1 MRIVGFRDYA
11 VKRTINAFGVV
22 LIVVVLNFFLFR
34 ILPGNPIT
42 YLISPNL
49 PLESREA
56 MLKLWGLDKP
66 LYEQFLT
73 YLVNMLTGNL
83 GVSFSSTKPVAAEL
97 MERLPN
103 TILLLG
109 SAQIIHI
116 ILGIALGV
124 LAVSRRGTRTDV
136 STVGL
141 GLFSQAVPAFFIGLM
156 LLLTFGYYL
165 PIATN
170 GVINFPLA
178 GTISRPPPRDQL
190 GYVLDVL
197 WHLAL
202 PLTTLVVINFGGYVL
217 IIRNLMIDALSQDYI
232 TTAKAKGLDER
243 SILYKHGLRSILPPV
258 VTIVGLS
265 LAGVVGGAVITET
278 IFTWHGVGR
287 YLYEAVLSYDYPVMQ
302 GTFYFL
308 AVVTIIA
315 NYIVDLIYGLLDPRI
330 KY

>member
-1 MRIVGFRDYA
+1 MGFRDYA
-11 VKRTINAFGVV
+11 VKRTINAFAVV
-22 LIVVVLNFFLFR
+22 IIVVVLNFFLFR
-34 ILPGNPIT
+34 VLPGNPIT
-42 YLISPNL
+42 YLINPNL
-49 PLESREA
+49 PIESRQA
-56 MLKLWGLDKP
+56 ILKLWGLDKP

-73 YLVNMLTGNL
+73 YVVNMLTGNL
-83 GVSFSSTKPVAAEL
+83 GVSFSSTEPVAAEL
-97 MERLPN
+97 MDRLPN

-109 SAQIIHI
+109 SATIIQIM
-116 ILGIALGV
+116 LGIALGV
-124 LAVSRRGTRTDV
+124 VAVSRRGTRTDL
-136 STVGL
+136 SAVGL
-141 GLFSQAVPAFFIGLM
+141 GLFSQSVPVFFIGL
-156 LLLTFGYYL
+156 LLLLIFGYYL
-165 PIATN
+165 PITTN
-170 GVINFPLA
+170 GLINFPLA

-202 PLTTLVVINFGGYVL
+202 PLVTLVVINFGGYIL

-243 SILYKHGLRSILPPV
+243 SILYKHGLGSILPPV
-258 VTIVGLS
+258 ITIVGLS
-265 LAGVVGGAVITET
+265 LASVVGGAVITET

-302 GTFYFL
+302 GTFFFL
-308 AVVTIIA
+308 AVVTIVA